1 MCTPVGVFLYI
12 CFRVKVRGRVF
23 VCVFTSPISNV
34 SGGSLE
40 EKEENKMKKRLE
52 EKNDYLGRLGKLLT
66 VLLLNLFQPAVA
78 LQQEE
83 SRECERE
90 ICRQTDRDTKKG
102 SREIESSVRKCTS
115 SYPCSLSLSLTH
127 TSVDLCLLAVCPY
140 SVGLWLIGTTPAPT
154 FMHASR

>member
-1 MCTPVGVFLYI
+1 M
-12 CFRVKVRGRVF
+12 
-23 VCVFTSPISNV
+23 CVFTSPISNV

-40 EKEENKMKKRLE
+40 EKEENKMKKGLE
-52 EKNDYLGRLGKLLT
+52 EKKNDYLGRLGKLLT

-102 SREIESSVRKCTS
+102 S
-115 SYPCSLSLSLTH
+115 
-127 TSVDLCLLAVCPY
+127 
-140 SVGLWLIGTTPAPT
+140 
-154 FMHASR
+154 